1 MITYHGLYPFEPQVS
16 GFRVCLRGGRANNG
30 AQCGLSTLN
39 VNNAVSSANANWGSP
54 LSLALAG
61 SCLPPSKR
69 IRKDRPRP
77 KAEDTQVKSMLVDE
91 SGKIPVEGRDDR
103 QSRQTDKTPMFNTA
117 KRTPK

>member
-61 SCLPPSKR
+61 FCLPPQAHTK
-69 IRKDRPRP
+69 
-77 KAEDTQVKSMLVDE
+77 
-91 SGKIPVEGRDDR
+91 G
-103 QSRQTDKTPMFNTA
+103 
-117 KRTPK
+117 